1 VADDVGLI
9 PSLVGA
15 ERLDEMLVA
24 ALSLLEA
31 GALEALA
38 VNKQG
43 PLLHPTLE
51 ISPVA
56 VSPNAIS
63 N

>member
-1 VADDVGLI
+1 
-9 PSLVGA
+9 
-15 ERLDEMLVA
+15 MLVA

-31 GALEALA
+31 
-38 VNKQG
+38 
-43 PLLHPTLE
+43 E

-63 N
+63 NWEYFNFCPYVCLLKQHIYNALVESL

>member
-31 GALEALA
+31 
-38 VNKQG
+38 
-43 PLLHPTLE
+43 E